1 MTASELQPYLNEIG
15 RHPILSQEAQL
26 RHCRRIRA
34 WYTFTPEG
42 ATDPDP
48 KAAPAHIIRAG
59 RRSMDTM
66 VRTNLRL
73 VVYVAKSYQ
82 KRGLDM
88 LDLIQEGSLGLV
100 RGLELFDPSR
110 GYAFSTY
117 AFWWIRQAITRAIY
131 NQSRLIRLPVNTQDK
146 LYRAQRFVTQY
157 TNIHGQPPSFSEV
170 AENQGLDL
178 QYLLEI
184 LELNDITHCSSLDA
198 IICDSEN
205 SILNNLRSHVTVSNS
220 PEVALHADCV
230 HTLVDDIVATL
241 PAEQAYIVRQT
252 ELKGRTL
259 KDVSTELGMTRQHT
273 SHLRRLAHR
282 SMRTTLVCNYDL
294 TEAL

>member
-1 MTASELQPYLNEIG
+1 MTASDLQPYLNEIG
-15 RHPILSQEAQL
+15 RHPVLGQEAQL

-34 WYTFTPEG
+34 WCTFTPEG

-82 KRGLDM
+82 KRGLDLM
-88 LDLIQEGSLGLV
+88 DLIQEGSLGLV
-100 RGLELFDPSR
+100 RGLELFDPTR

-146 LYRAQRFVTQY
+146 LHRIQRFVTSY
-157 TNIHGQPPSFSEV
+157 TNTHGHYPTTPEIAAS
-170 AENQGLDL
+170 QGLDL
-178 QYLLEI
+178 KYLTEI
-184 LELNDITHCSSLDA
+184 LELYDVTNTTSLDR
-198 IICDSEN
+198 IIRDTEN
-205 SILNNLRSHVTVSNS
+205 SIINNIKSHESTSNS
-220 PEVALHADCV
+220 PDAALHVD
-230 HTLVDDIVATL
+230 HIHSLVDDIVATL

-273 SHLRRLAHR
+273 SHLRRVAYH
-282 SMRTTLVCNYDL
+282 SMRTTLACDYDL
-294 TEAL
+294 TGFQ